1 MAPGRRR
8 FRPDFLLTGIVL
20 ALILGLLLPVP
31 PYHIAQLSALADV
44 GVGLVFLVYGMRLR
58 TSEVVEGMRNIKL
71 QAAVLASTY
80 IVFPVV
86 GLVLYYAVG
95 GFVGVA
101 FATGMLYLSLLP
113 STVQSSV
120 TFVSIAR
127 GDVGAA
133 VCAAT
138 ISNILGMFLSP
149 LLVLLLMNLE
159 GAHTG
164 GLQSVLL
171 KLLLP
176 FVVGQLLQ
184 PKVGDWVRAHRN
196 ITKYTDNGAIILVVF
211 VAVVKATADGAWSS
225 VTFAGF
231 ALLFLILGVILSLML
246 ALTWHGGRWL
256 TFTRAQRIVLLM
268 CGSKKSLATGLPMA
282 KALFDP
288 SVVGAVV
295 VPVIV
300 FHQIQLMAC
309 AVIARRLGREPQPE

>member
-1 MAPGRRR
+1 M
-8 FRPDFLLTGIVL
+8 
-20 ALILGLLLPVP
+20 P
-31 PYHIAQLSALADV
+31 PYHIAQSALADV

-113 STVQSSV
+113 STVQSSGRLR
-120 TFVSIAR
+120 IYR
-127 GDVGAA
+127 
-133 VCAAT
+133 AAT
-138 ISNILGMFLSP
+138 SAQQFARPPFPTSWACFSATVGTPDESRRRT
-149 LLVLLLMNLE
+149 
-159 GAHTG
+159 HG

-196 ITKYTDNGAIILVVF
+196 ITK
-211 VAVVKATADGAWSS
+211 
-225 VTFAGF
+225 
-231 ALLFLILGVILSLML
+231 
-246 ALTWHGGRWL
+246 
-256 TFTRAQRIVLLM
+256 
-268 CGSKKSLATGLPMA
+268 
-282 KALFDP
+282 
-288 SVVGAVV
+288 
-295 VPVIV
+295 
-300 FHQIQLMAC
+300 
-309 AVIARRLGREPQPE
+309 